1 MMMSSERVLPV
12 GCRDCQY
19 VEMGV
24 CVCPWVCWEG
34 IGEEMETPG
43 VGIAR
48 GHSELKRHSQW
59 QRQGNYER
67 K

>member
-12 GCRDCQY
+12 GCQDCQY

-34 IGEEMETPG
+34 IGEKETPG
-43 VGIAR
+43 GDDDRGQAR
-48 GHSELKRHSQW
+48 ELQPSTK
-59 QRQGNYER
+59 E
-67 K
+67 